1 MPSSGEGFGLA
12 YLEAMREGK
21 ACVALRSA
29 EEIIDDGVTG
39 RLLDDAGP
47 EAMGRAIAA
56 LLADESL
63 RGRMGRA
70 AAERVAAQF
79 TEAHFARRFRDAL
92 GLARGARV
100 PLGAVD
106 VPA

>member
-1 MPSSGEGFGLA
+1 
-12 YLEAMREGK
+12 MREGK
-21 ACVALRSA
+21 PCVALRSA
-29 EEIIDDGVTG
+29 EEIIEDGVTG
-39 RLLDDAGP
+39 RLLDDERP
-47 EAMGRAIAA
+47 DAMGPAIAA
-56 LLADESL
+56 LLADERL

-70 AAERVAAQF
+70 AAERVEAHF

-92 GLARGARV
+92 GLASHRGSRV